1 MNNYGDLNTYLTK
14 EFSLTKK
21 ALNSLSMFKKK
32 EEEEVLKNQQLPDE
46 IGRILKCFY
55 YLLDEKVEDN
65 MNNKQLF
72 ENLLTNILKK
82 SGDKTFKDL
91 LVNYFNNNKFLNLT
105 QEKAGNINKIINED
119 NNILSMT
126 TITKICRP
134 ISLFCFLL
142 KEIYEQDDNAFNYI
156 YDYIN
161 SLILSI
167 RKQDDPVDEAA
178 VTTFFEG
185 FD

>member
-1 MNNYGDLNTYLTK
+1 MKNKSIFSAFPQTNNEKTDSSIIKYMAYIIRQIDTLKYDELLSLSLICQSIDCMREPDTNNYP
-14 EFSLTKK
+14 
-21 ALNSLSMFKKK
+21 NSLK
-32 EEEEVLKNQQLPDE
+32 E
-46 IGRILKCFY
+46 
-55 YLLDEKVEDN
+55 
-65 MNNKQLF
+65 LF
-72 ENLLTNILKK
+72 
-82 SGDKTFKDL
+82 
-91 LVNYFNNNKFLNLT
+91 
-105 QEKAGNINKIINED
+105 
-119 NNILSMT
+119 
-126 TITKICRP
+126 P
-134 ISLFCFLL
+134 LL